1 MTDDY
6 FRRQQ
11 EEQARQRQAGSV
23 DAPSTGQ
30 GATTVRL
37 TPTNEAPPRQLYR
50 STRNRVLAGVA
61 GGIAEYLNVDP
72 TLTRI
77 LLFLALL
84 PTGPFGVFIYAVL
97 AFTIPPTPGG
107 GERF

>member
-6 FRRQQ
+6 VRQQ
-11 EEQARQRQAGSV
+11 DEQERQRHEGSG
-23 DAPSTGQ
+23 DALSTSQ
-30 GATTVRL
+30 GATTIRL
-37 TPTNEAPPRQLYR
+37 PPMHDAPPRRLYR
-50 STRNRVLAGVA
+50 STQNRVLAGVA
-61 GGIAEYLNVDP
+61 GGIAEYLHVDP

-97 AFTIPPTPGG
+97 AFIIPPTPGG
-107 GERF
+107 VERF

>member
-1 MTDDY
+1 MTDADVG
-6 FRRQQ
+6 QQ
-11 EEQARQRQAGSV
+11 DEQERQRQAGSV
-23 DAPSTGQ
+23 AAPSTSQ

-37 TPTNEAPPRQLYR
+37 TPMNEAPPRRLYR
-50 STRNRVLAGVA
+50 STQNRMVAGVA

-84 PTGPFGVFIYAVL
+84 PTGPFGLAIYAVL
-97 AFTIPPTPGG
+97 AFIIPSTPGG
-107 GERF
+107 VERF